1 MKRRAIVAV
10 IGFAVVGSLVALG
23 VVVFS
28 ALVPPRTGTVS
39 AADGTCNTALAEL
52 ASAGDTN
59 ITVYDPTESC
69 GPEMWIVIN
78 HGSFSQDCVQVEDPS
93 GPTLYLH
100 SPLQYDHYVG
110 ETVVGVSEC
119 PAPPTL
125 TPTPTYVPPSPTP
138 TPTAGSQCGTYGS
151 LEPFPSAG
159 INTVPASGT
168 TGSSFQVELAG
179 VQPNPDAD
187 QPAEVLWDWDP
198 EDLSG
203 EFIGSGIVP
212 REAPATLLE
221 ATVPD
226 AAEFGAHTVTA
237 CWWYAPEET
246 WYYKGAAFEVTEL
259 TPSPTPTVPPEAGQ
273 MNNCP
278 QAGRW
283 AVAAWVGPD
292 GVDAGEALATCGEG
306 AVDAAYALDPSTG
319 EWLRWFRDRPELSK
333 LSTVENMQGLITLGS
348 STASAIPSAQA
359 PPPEPGQMRSCPL
372 PGRWAMAVWDGPDS
386 TDVGAALDT
395 CGVWQADAA
404 YWLNPETGG
413 WERWFRDRPEL
424 STFPKLAFLATVIVS
439 GQKKSYE
446 TGGVPGPPPPDLI
459 AFTSYRDGNAEIYV
473 MNEDG
478 TKQSRITNNPADDR
492 NPAWSPDGSKIAFY
506 SNRSGT
512 YEIYTMSP
520 NGTFISDISN
530 MPNCDEYD
538 PAWSPDG
545 SKIVYTW
552 HCPSEVYEHGVSTI
566 NADGTGVK
574 SGLVHSWTDEFR
586 NPTWSPD
593 GSWVALQSRSG
604 WSDDWDILKVKAA
617 GTGLKYVANGPG
629 NDRDPDWSPDGSK
642 IAYCSDQ
649 DGDYEIYT
657 MNPDGTGQTYFFDN
671 PAWDDEPSWS
681 ADGSKIAFASNR
693 DIHFQIYVMK
703 ADGTG
708 LTRLESNSSDVEPDW
723 R

>member
-1 MKRRAIVAV
+1 MKRRATAAVMALGAAGGLVVVGAIVA
-10 IGFAVVGSLVALG
+10 FLA
-23 VVVFS
+23 S
-28 ALVPPRTGTVS
+28 APPRTGTVS
-39 AADGTCNTALAEL
+39 ATGACDTVLAQS
-52 ASAGDTN
+52 ASAGDTS
-59 ITVYDPTESC
+59 ITVDDVTESC

-78 HGSFSQDCVQVEDPS
+78 QGWMNQDCVQVEDPA
-93 GPTLYLH
+93 GPILYLH
-100 SPLQYDHYVG
+100 SDLQYDHDVG

-119 PAPPTL
+119 PPM
-125 TPTPTYVPPSPTP
+125 PTPTT
-138 TPTAGSQCGTYGS
+138 GSQCGTYGS
-151 LEPFPSAG
+151 LEPWPSAG
-159 INTVPASGT
+159 VNPVPASGT
-168 TGSSFQVELAG
+168 AGSSFDLELAG

-187 QPAEVLWDWDP
+187 QPAEVLWDWNP

-212 REAPATLLE
+212 RAEPATLLE

-226 AAEFGAHTVTA
+226 AAEAGAHTVTA
-237 CWWYAPEET
+237 CWWYAPEQT

-259 TPSPTPTVPPEAGQ
+259 TPTPTPTVPPEAGQ

-292 GVDAGEALATCGEG
+292 GVDASEALATCGEG

-319 EWLRWFRDRPELSK
+319 EWLRWFRGRPELSK
-333 LSTVENMQGLITLGS
+333 LSTVDNMEGLITLGS
-348 STASAIPSAQA
+348 STASPIPGVQ

-372 PGRWAMAVWDGPDS
+372 PGRWAMAVWDGPGS
-386 TDVGAALDT
+386 TEVGAALDT

-424 STFPKLAFLATVIVS
+424 STFPKLAFLATVIVF
-439 GQKKSYE
+439 
-446 TGGVPGPPPPDLI
+446 GGKESPPLDLI
-459 AFTSYRDGNAEIYV
+459 AFTSYRDGNPEIYV

-478 TKQSRITNNPADDR
+478 TKQTRITNNPADDR
-492 NPAWSPDGSKIAFY
+492 KPAWSPDGSKLAFY
-506 SNRSGT
+506 SNRSGS

-530 MPNCDEYD
+530 LPYCDEYD

-545 SKIVYTW
+545 SKIAYAW
-552 HCPSEVYEHGVSTI
+552 HCPSDVHEYGVSTV
-566 NADGTGVK
+566 NADGTGTK
-574 SGLVHSWTDEFR
+574 FGLVISWTDEYR

-593 GSWVALQSRSG
+593 GSWVAFQSRSG
-604 WSDDWDILKVKAA
+604 WSDDWDILKVKDD
-617 GTGLKYVANGPG
+617 GTGLQYVANGPG

-671 PAWDDEPSWS
+671 PAWDDAPSWS
-681 ADGSKIAFASNR
+681 ADGSKIAFASSR

-708 LTRLESNSSDVEPDW
+708 LTRLKSNSSDVEPDW